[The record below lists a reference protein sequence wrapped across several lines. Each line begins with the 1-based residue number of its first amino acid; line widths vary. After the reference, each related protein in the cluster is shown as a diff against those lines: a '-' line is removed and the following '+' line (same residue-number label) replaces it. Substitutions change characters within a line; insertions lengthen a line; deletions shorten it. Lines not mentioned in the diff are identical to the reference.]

1 MLIEV
6 VLPTVVQYVGDQF
19 HSTGYVMQIEVVPD
33 SFSECFRFIPVQLS
47 CVLASNKYI
56 ASKKG
61 MFLN

>member
-33 SFSECFRFIPVQLS
+33 SFSTRAVQ
-47 CVLASNKYI
+47 VI
-56 ASKKG
+56 
-61 MFLN
+61 FQ